1 MAAITN
7 EIYIGKD
14 KNNPDFYFLN
24 SEIVSVNAVN
34 SVDLV
39 AEELAIDSL
48 EAVIQHHVDRG
59 EVFTPT
65 DAEGIITADDY
76 LFCGHQSA
84 DLRLVPFGTPV
95 WYYSGEHYIGQY
107 YVDHIERIGKDQYRL
122 KAVSL
127 IGIFDKKP
135 YYGGVYDAA
144 SNTTFGSLVRDIFLG
159 DGAQVY
165 QGYDSVR
172 LYGYSYIYT
181 HFGNTTST
189 YERVHFAFIFNG
201 IAYIPEKTQSGYDF
215 NIWGR
220 WSKYD
225 YPSMEYEYYSRLV
238 ASPAPDGAILL
249 KYQYL
254 NQTVS
259 KKTEW
264 ETPEIIIK
272 PGEKVDF
279 TLSANIFD
287 HKECFVII
295 NGHVFAPPF
304 AIERI
309 SSNTIFGIDL
319 SKTSSTGIYSGVIL
333 LSLLDCTLLN
343 YEVDYKSDKPSR
355 IIPYTQINSD
365 VVRLFLTGAG
375 TMPIYTASEHRS
387 PTPGNPIRVDQ
398 PGFVWYSAEES
409 ELFDRVKFDEG
420 IADYPVYGWL
430 PVQSKREALYQ
441 LMFAYDVNLIKT
453 ENDSVMFTWI
463 YASDP
468 APIPDN
474 RIYDSGE
481 VVYDALAKRIE
492 LTEHSYIKSGESDYK
507 ILYDNQDGVAEDIL
521 VTFPEPYYDLTPTNL
536 TILYANANCA
546 YISGIGTLKG
556 KPYVHGTNVKVKLND
571 DNPGGSTV
579 SVTDAT
585 LVGVHNSEN
594 VMKRLYD
601 YYTKRQTVKNSIVL
615 SGEECGKNYAF
626 LDPFYDRS
634 HGYIRKMDISGSA
647 ILKADCEIITDYA
660 PTGQG
665 SNYSHSVVLSGSGTW
680 TVPDE
685 VFEKDVPSI
694 RVYIIG
700 GGNGGDS
707 GLKGQ
712 DGKAY
717 KNNYHFEPLGG
728 ENAENALG
736 GKIYAVT
743 IQNPLV
749 SYDYQCGDGGKGGS
763 GQCDS
768 ETIRNIGLKGGI
780 STFGEYTSDSGLST
794 PDGITDFK
802 TGKIYGR
809 QYPRYPA
816 FMRAGSGGYV
826 FVYNDRFYF
835 LGGSDANSYLN
846 SGVPNFLG
854 GTTVMK
860 SISLVSGQW
869 TGSVYGGGGG
879 GAAIGENGHDGANPS
894 SNNWDTIYTG
904 NGGNGGNAT
913 IKAQN
918 ATEYG
923 CGGWGGYGGGGGG
936 NTGYFF
942 AEGITVSPGTPGVG
956 GYGGEGGDGA
966 PGCILIYY

>member
-48 EAVIQHHVDRG
+48 EAVIQYHVDRG

-159 DGAQVY
+159 DGAQAY
-165 QGYDSVR
+165 QGYDGVR
-172 LYGYSYIYT
+172 LYGMSYIWP
-181 HFGNTTST
+181 HELIPSSGLF
-189 YERVHFAFIFNG
+189 HIKFAFVYHG
-201 IAYIPEKTQSGYDF
+201 IGDHAEDIPAGYGLGLWGQGHIIDEPAYYNESYHKI
-215 NIWGR
+215 
-220 WSKYD
+220 
-225 YPSMEYEYYSRLV
+225 V
-238 ASPAPDGAILL
+238 AALSPDGAISV
-249 KYQYL
+249 KYQYRNGSYDWETSPVFIL
-254 NQTVS
+254 PGQTVDI
-259 KKTEW
+259 
-264 ETPEIIIK
+264 EIVARWLGTFSI
-272 PGEKVDF
+272 V
-279 TLSANIFD
+279 
-287 HKECFVII
+287 I
-295 NGHVFAPPF
+295 NGQEFISPGMFNYTNADTTVFAV
-304 AIERI
+304 RN
-309 SSNTIFGIDL
+309 SYTTDGIHHDV
-319 SKTSSTGIYSGVIL
+319 SYETCY
-333 LSLLDCTLLN
+333 LDCTLIK
-343 YEVDYKSDKPSR
+343 YEIDHGSDTVSR
-355 IIPYTQINSD
+355 VIPFTLINASEMQ
-365 VVRLFLTGAG
+365 LFQTGYG
-375 TMPIYTASEHRS
+375 VIPIYTAPGFRA
-387 PTPGNPIRVDQ
+387 PTAGNPIRVDQ
-398 PGFVWYSAEES
+398 PGFVWHSAEES
-409 ELFDRVKFDEG
+409 ELFDRVQFDEG

-507 ILYDNQDGVAEDIL
+507 MLYDNQDGVAEDIL

-556 KPYVHGTNVKVKLND
+556 KPYVHGTNVKVKFND
-571 DNPGGSTV
+571 ANPGGSTV

-634 HGYIRKMDISGSA
+634 RGYIRKMDISGSA
-647 ILKADCEIITDYA
+647 ILKADCEIITDYE

-700 GGNGGDS
+700 GGDGGNS
-707 GLKGQ
+707 GLKGK

-717 KNNYHFEPLGG
+717 TNNSQAIPTGGAHG
-728 ENAENALG
+728 ENGNG

-743 IQNPLV
+743 IDNPTQ
-749 SYDYQCGDGGKGGS
+749 SYPYSCGAGGKGGA
-763 GQCDS
+763 GLCTS
-768 ETIRNIGLKGGI
+768 ETIQNHGSNGQPT
-780 STFGEYTSDSGLST
+780 TFGPYTSAIGLST
-794 PDGITDFK
+794 PDGVTNFQSGDVF
-802 TGKIYGR
+802 GR
-809 QYPRYPA
+809 KYPSRES
-816 FMRAGSGGYV
+816 GNGGNGGY
-826 FVYNDRFYF
+826 YNATYDFTF
-835 LGGSDANSYLN
+835 PADDAASYD
-846 SGVPNFLG
+846 
-854 GTTVMK
+854 GTLYMAGLIGFGP
-860 SISLVSGQW
+860 ISLVSGQW
-869 TGSVYGGGGG
+869 TGSVYGGYGG
-879 GAAIGENGHDGANPS
+879 GAAVGENGHDGTKPS
-894 SNNWDTIYTG
+894 SNNWDTVYTG

-913 IKAQN
+913 IKAPN

-936 NTGYFF
+936 NTGYFI
-942 AEGITVSPGTPGVG
+942 ADGITVSPGTPGVG